1 MESFDET
8 DLKFKI
14 PGGMIIAG
22 PSSSGK
28 STLVMRLLENAE
40 EMFDPP
46 PAEIVY
52 AYGQYHSLSQFKT
65 VAFGFT
71 QASHRMIIWLR
82 VKNLCSW

>member
-52 AYGQYHSLSQFKT
+52 AYGQYHSLVPKLQNS
-65 VAFGFT
+65 G
-71 QASHRMIIWLR
+71 IR
-82 VKNLCSW
+82 VHPGLPSDDYLCV